1 MFFVEYYITYSY
13 DGVYRGYLDLV
24 DRRRVLS
31 NKVTNI
37 SSFCELVGA
46 CRLLVTNLKSVGS
59 AAVDSK
65 VSEVRLPAGSELE
78 RCLLTLSFDR
88 RSVKKVRSSRHNF

>member
-1 MFFVEYYITYSY
+1 MFFVEYYITYAY
-13 DGVYRGYLDLV
+13 DGIYRGYLDTV
-24 DRRRVLS
+24 DRYRVLS

-37 SSFCELVGA
+37 SSFYELVST
-46 CRLLVTNLKSVGS
+46 RKLFVSNLISVGS

-78 RCLLTLSFDR
+78 RYLLTLSFDR

>member
-1 MFFVEYYITYSY
+1 M
-13 DGVYRGYLDLV
+13 V

-31 NKVTNI
+31 NKVTDV
-37 SSFCELVGA
+37 SSFYELVGA
-46 CRLLVTNLKSVGS
+46 RRLFVSNLISVSS

-65 VSEVRLPAGSELE
+65 VSEVRLPASSELE

-88 RSVKKVRSSRHNF
+88 RLVKKVRSSRHNF